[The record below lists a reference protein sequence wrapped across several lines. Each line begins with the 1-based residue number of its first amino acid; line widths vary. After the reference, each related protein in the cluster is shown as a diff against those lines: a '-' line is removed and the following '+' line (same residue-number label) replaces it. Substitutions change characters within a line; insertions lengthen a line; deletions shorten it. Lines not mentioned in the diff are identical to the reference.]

1 MCRSM
6 ARRHF
11 VENDRMRVAPPPGQL
26 IDLGS
31 HRLHLHCQGAGDPA
45 VVFDAALGA
54 SSLSWTYVLPE
65 VASFA
70 RACAVDR
77 AGFAWSDAGPLPRT
91 TPRIVEELRRVL
103 ASGGIAPPFVLV
115 GHSFGGLTARLF
127 LHQHPEEVAGLVLLD
142 PAYPEDWTSPSPA
155 LGALVRRGAQLCR
168 YGRLAARFGITGL
181 VAGLARAGAPG
192 GARLAAFIASRGA
205 LRRVDEEV
213 MAPAAKLPPDV
224 RAIAQR
230 FWTQPKFFEALGSQI
245 ESIGAS
251 AAAIPVSQDFGDLP
265 VVVVSG
271 ETNSDAGQ
279 LGRQGRLAAR
289 STRGRHLIAERSG
302 HWIPLDRPDVVVQA
316 VRDVVAATRRPG
328 RTVPADL

>member
-1 MCRSM
+1 
-6 ARRHF
+6 
-11 VENDRMRVAPPPGQL
+11 
-26 IDLGS
+26 
-31 HRLHLHCQGAGDPA
+31 
-45 VVFDAALGA
+45 
-54 SSLSWTYVLPE
+54 
-65 VASFA
+65 
-70 RACAVDR
+70 
-77 AGFAWSDAGPLPRT
+77 
-91 TPRIVEELRRVL
+91 
-103 ASGGIAPPFVLV
+103 
-115 GHSFGGLTARLF
+115 
-127 LHQHPEEVAGLVLLD
+127 
-142 PAYPEDWTSPSPA
+142 
-155 LGALVRRGAQLCR
+155 
-168 YGRLAARFGITGL
+168 
-181 VAGLARAGAPG
+181 
-192 GARLAAFIASRGA
+192 
-205 LRRVDEEV
+205 VDEEV

-251 AAAIPVSQDFGDLP
+251 AAAIPVSQDFGDVP

>member
-1 MCRSM
+1 
-6 ARRHF
+6 
-11 VENDRMRVAPPPGQL
+11 MRVAPPPGQL
-26 IDLGS
+26 IDVGS

-91 TPRIVEELRRVL
+91 TPRIVEELRTVL
-103 ASGGIAPPFVLV
+103 ASARIPPPYVLV

-127 LHQHPEEVAGLVLLD
+127 LHQHPEDVAGLVLLD
-142 PAYPEDWTSPSPA
+142 PAYPEDWTPPSPA

-181 VAGLARAGAPG
+181 VAWLARAGAPG
-192 GARLAAFIASRGA
+192 GARVAAFLASRGA

-213 MAPAAKLPPDV
+213 MAPAAKLPADV

-230 FWTQPKFFEALGSQI
+230 FWTQAKFFEALGSQI
-245 ESIGAS
+245 ESIGVS
-251 AAAIPVSQDFGDLP
+251 AAAIPGGP
-265 VVVVSG
+265 G
-271 ETNSDAGQ
+271 IRRCATGRR
-279 LGRQGRLAAR
+279 LGRDEFGCGPARTAGAACGALYARAPRGRRGQRPLDSAR
-289 STRGRHLIAERSG
+289 SARRGGRGDPRGCRSY
-302 HWIPLDRPDVVVQA
+302 
-316 VRDVVAATRRPG
+316 T
-328 RTVPADL
+328 PAGSNCSN